1 VITRGRLG
9 CVGGVDASVGVPG
22 DVHVTRTKGDF
33 NVTLAYLDPASG
45 SMILSA
51 VVGGVAGV
59 GVFAKQARAKLSRKK
74 RTDEPQPAEVAR
86 ADAEPADAEPAD
98 AAPAEASTAPAD
110 GAESTDEPTTV
121 SSDA

>member
-1 VITRGRLG
+1 
-9 CVGGVDASVGVPG
+9 
-22 DVHVTRTKGDF
+22 VTRTKGDF

-74 RTDEPQPAEVAR
+74 RTDEPQPAEAST
-86 ADAEPADAEPAD
+86 AD
-98 AAPAEASTAPAD
+98 AAPAEASSAPAD
-110 GAESTDEPTTV
+110 GADSTDEPTTF

>member
-1 VITRGRLG
+1 M
-9 CVGGVDASVGVPG
+9 
-22 DVHVTRTKGDF
+22 
-33 NVTLAYLDPASG
+33 TLAYLDPASG

-74 RTDEPQPAEVAR
+74 RTDEPQAAEVA
-86 ADAEPADAEPAD
+86 PAD
-98 AAPAEASTAPAD
+98 AAPAEAPAAPAD
-110 GAESTDEPTTV
+110 GADSTDDPTTV